1 MILTFYISAIKAFS
15 LIKGRSIN
23 NVGRYLSE
31 IGKGRPR
38 RPNKKGRKPPPPKY
52 PANGSR
58 AYLVLYDDEEDP
70 DLEYP
75 AVEEYDDNYN
85 LDDVE
90 SKQKF
95 KKRSADDDGIDR
107 SYQYNG
113 YNGYNGYPPPYERK
127 QFRHRAARP
136 ARPPVQ
142 RKP

>member
-1 MILTFYISAIKAFS
+1 M
-15 LIKGRSIN
+15 
-23 NVGRYLSE
+23 SE
-31 IGKGRPR
+31 FGKGRPR

-70 DLEYP
+70 EYP
-75 AVEEYDDNYN
+75 SVAEYDDNY
-85 LDDVE
+85 DPDEVV
-90 SKQKF
+90 SQQKF
-95 KKRSADDDGIDR
+95 KKRSADEDVIDR

-113 YNGYNGYPPPYERK
+113 YNGYNRYPPPYERK